1 MQRSIPLW
9 KVRRE
14 IARIGKKIYN
24 LPASVTSLP
33 MRLSEPKRRA
43 EYERDF
49 DRLTRLTE
57 GAHASRDKIA
67 IFLIYQPKSLAPSV
81 LDTCRWLVSEAY
93 APFVVSNGM
102 LDHATRGALAAESW
116 RLLERPNFGYDFG
129 GYRDGIRLLGCWDM
143 VPERLIIMND
153 SVWMPM
159 VPNLM
164 AQLEE
169 GCAKADIYGLLH
181 DTKMIDS
188 GRDSLSG
195 KRGYSYVESYF
206 YLLRRNTWKTQ
217 AFQDF
222 WHRYQMSN
230 DKSRTIK
237 FGEVGF
243 SGAMMAAGL
252 TLDGLCRR
260 DLFLERLRGKD
271 DAFLKLTL
279 EYAAYTDAD
288 LIRSARRLAA
298 HDPNANGW
306 REAVFEHLERT
317 VRRRRFNSSFPFAHD
332 HIFGTA
338 FMKKNREPIWTEM
351 RRVYLRALADGMVA
365 EPPGNIRAEL
375 ETSTA
380 SIPT

>member
-1 MQRSIPLW
+1 MH
-9 KVRRE
+9 
-14 IARIGKKIYN
+14 AR
-24 LPASVTSLP
+24 A
-33 MRLSEPKRRA
+33 
-43 EYERDF
+43 
-49 DRLTRLTE
+49 
-57 GAHASRDKIA
+57 
-67 IFLIYQPKSLAPSV
+67 
-81 LDTCRWLVSEAY
+81 CY
-93 APFVVSNGM
+93 A
-102 LDHATRGALAAESW
+102 
-116 RLLERPNFGYDFG
+116 YDFG
-129 GYRDGIRLLGCWDM
+129 GYRDGIRLLGRWDI
-143 VPERLIIMND
+143 VPERLIVMND

-188 GRDSLSG
+188 ERDSLSG

-222 WHRYQMSN
+222 WCRYQMSN

-279 EYAAYTDAD
+279 KYAAYTDAD
-288 LIRSARRLAA
+288 LIRSARRVAA
-298 HDPNANGW
+298 HDPNASGW
-306 REAVFEHLERT
+306 REAVFEHIERT
-317 VRRRRFNSSFPFAHD
+317 VRRRRFNSSFPFAHN

-365 EPPGNIRAEL
+365 EPPGKIRAEL
-375 ETSTA
+375 EA
-380 SIPT
+380 SVPELVAVRQDQNT